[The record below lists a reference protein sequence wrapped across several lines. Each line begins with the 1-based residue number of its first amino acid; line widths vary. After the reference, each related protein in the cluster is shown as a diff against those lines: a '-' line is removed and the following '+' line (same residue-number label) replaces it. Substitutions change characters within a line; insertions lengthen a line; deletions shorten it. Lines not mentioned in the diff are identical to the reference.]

1 MKFLHPSED
10 SIDLES
16 EPPPFRL
23 LVVFLKHVDVLAS
36 QVLPVS
42 DRLFNPFGFGDL
54 LAEDLK
60 ESGLAT
66 ADVSFN
72 SKAIVLCCELR
83 VEAEVF

>member
-16 EPPPFRL
+16 KTPPFGL
-23 LVVFLKHVDVLAS
+23 LVVFLKHVDVLSS
-36 QVLPVS
+36 QVLPIR
-42 DRLFNPFGFGDL
+42 DRLFNPFGFRDL

-60 ESGLAT
+60 ESGLT
-66 ADVSFN
+66 TTDVSFN